1 MQERIALIVYF
12 KNLKVLKRIKRLGHV
27 SYFHKKR
34 KYAILYV
41 NASEQADITKTL
53 ESLRHVRRVDVSKL
67 DDSAYQLHVEAFSK
81 PDESPDS

>member
-1 MQERIALIVYF
+1 MQERIGLIVYF
-12 KNLKVLKRIKRLGHV
+12 RNLKVLKRIKRLGNV

-41 NASEQADITKTL
+41 NASEQASVIKSL

-67 DDSAYQLHVEAFSK
+67 DDSAYQLHIEDISK
-81 PDESPDS
+81 LTESPES